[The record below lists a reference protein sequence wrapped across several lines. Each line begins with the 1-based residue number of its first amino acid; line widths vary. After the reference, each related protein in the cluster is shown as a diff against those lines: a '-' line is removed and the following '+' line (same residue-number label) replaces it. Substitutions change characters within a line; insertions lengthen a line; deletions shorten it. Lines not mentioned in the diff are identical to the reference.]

1 MFLFY
6 TNDMPENIRSK
17 TRLFADATIVYLTIT
32 SDIDSVSLQD
42 DLNKLAKWEER
53 WKMSFHPEKC
63 NVLTISRKKQP
74 IMNSYTLH
82 GQQLEHVT
90 TAKYLGVSITSDMK
104 WNQHISNICKKANN
118 TMSFLKRNLNIRNA
132 NIKEKAYKSLVRP
145 TLEYA
150 CTTWDPYLKEDKNR
164 IEMVQRRAARYVVN
178 RYHNTSSVTSML
190 EELKWPTLEERR
202 QRARLVL
209 MYKIVN
215 GLVKI
220 DATDRLVQPSRLS
233 RNMGQ
238 HSFQIPSCNTIIRK
252 ESFYPR
258 TIRDWN
264 ALPTDTATAKSLES
278 FKAHLLD

>member
-1 MFLFY
+1 M
-6 TNDMPENIRSK
+6 
-17 TRLFADATIVYLTIT
+17 
-32 SDIDSVSLQD
+32 
-42 DLNKLAKWEER
+42 
-53 WKMSFHPEKC
+53 
-63 NVLTISRKKQP
+63 
-74 IMNSYTLH
+74 
-82 GQQLEHVT
+82 
-90 TAKYLGVSITSDMK
+90 
-104 WNQHISNICKKANN
+104 
-118 TMSFLKRNLNIRNA
+118 
-132 NIKEKAYKSLVRP
+132 
-145 TLEYA
+145 EYA

-164 IEMVQRRAARYVVN
+164 IEMVRRSAARYVVN

-190 EELKWPTLEERR
+190 ELKWPTLEERR
-202 QRARLVL
+202 QRPILVL

-264 ALPTDTATAKSLES
+264 ALPTHTAKS
-278 FKAHLLD
+278 

>member
-1 MFLFY
+1 
-6 TNDMPENIRSK
+6 MPENIRSK
-17 TRLFADATIVYLTIT
+17 TRLFADDTIVYLTIT

-74 IMNSYTLH
+74 IRNSYTLH

-132 NIKEKAYKSLVRP
+132 NIKEKTYRSLVTP

-150 CTTWDPYLKEDKNR
+150 CTTWDPYLKEDQNR
-164 IEMVQRRAARYVVN
+164 IEMVQRMAARYVVN
-178 RYHNTSSVTSML
+178 RYGTT
-190 EELKWPTLEERR
+190 TLH
-202 QRARLVL
+202 Q
-209 MYKIVN
+209 
-215 GLVKI
+215 
-220 DATDRLVQPSRLS
+220 
-233 RNMGQ
+233 
-238 HSFQIPSCNTIIRK
+238 
-252 ESFYPR
+252 
-258 TIRDWN
+258 
-264 ALPTDTATAKSLES
+264 SL
-278 FKAHLLD
+278 AC

>member
-1 MFLFY
+1 MSNLAV
-6 TNDMPENIRSK
+6 K
-17 TRLFADATIVYLTIT
+17 
-32 SDIDSVSLQD
+32 
-42 DLNKLAKWEER
+42 KLAKWEER
-53 WKMSFHPEKC
+53 WKMSFHPKKC

-90 TAKYLGVSITSDMK
+90 TAKYLDVSITSDMK

-150 CTTWDPYLKEDKNR
+150 CTTWDPYPKEDNNR
-164 IEMVQRRAARYVVN
+164 SEMVQRRAARYVVN

-202 QRARLVL
+202 QRTRLVL

-215 GLVKI
+215 GLVRM
-220 DATDRLVQPSRLS
+220 DATDRLLQP
-233 RNMGQ
+233 
-238 HSFQIPSCNTIIRK
+238 
-252 ESFYPR
+252 
-258 TIRDWN
+258 
-264 ALPTDTATAKSLES
+264 
-278 FKAHLLD
+278 

>member
-1 MFLFY
+1 MFLY
-6 TNDMPENIRSK
+6 YINDMPEHIRSK
-17 TRLFADATIVYLTIT
+17 TRLFADDTIVYLTIT

-53 WKMSFHPEKC
+53 WKMSLHPEKC
-63 NVLTISRKKQP
+63 NVLTVSRKKQP
-74 IMNSYTLH
+74 ITNSYNLNGH
-82 GQQLEHVT
+82 QLEHVA

-150 CTTWDPYLKEDKNR
+150 CTTWDPYLKEDKTR
-164 IEMVQRRAARYVVN
+164 IEMVQRRATRYIVN

-202 QRARLVL
+202 QRARLVS

-220 DATDRLVQPSRLS
+220 DATDRPAQPSRTS
-233 RNMGQ
+233 RNMSQ
-238 HSFQIPSCNTIIRK
+238 HSFQIPS
-252 ESFYPR
+252 
-258 TIRDWN
+258 
-264 ALPTDTATAKSLES
+264 
-278 FKAHLLD
+278 

>member
-1 MFLFY
+1 
-6 TNDMPENIRSK
+6 
-17 TRLFADATIVYLTIT
+17 
-32 SDIDSVSLQD
+32 
-42 DLNKLAKWEER
+42 
-53 WKMSFHPEKC
+53 MSFHPEKC
-63 NVLTISRKKQP
+63 KVLTISRKKQP
-74 IMNSYTLH
+74 IMTSYTLH

-90 TAKYLGVSITSDMK
+90 TAKYLGVSITSDMN

-118 TMSFLKRNLNIRNA
+118 IMSFLKRNLNIRNA
-132 NIKEKAYKSLVRP
+132 NIKEKAYKSLVRT

-150 CTTWDPYLKEDKNR
+150 CTTWDPHLKKDKNR

-190 EELKWPTLEERR
+190 EELKWPILEERR

-209 MYKIVN
+209 MYKIVS

-264 ALPTDTATAKSLES
+264 ALPTDSATAKSLES
-278 FKAHLLD
+278 FKTHLLD